1 MRLIFPQGILCA
13 ALLALPVSASAAG
26 PEPVVLR
33 GYGPEDAAYERPP
46 QPRGHLGGGF
56 IEMLVTGG
64 EDRRSARYN
73 SPDDRLATRDA
84 PLVMEPAARAT
95 HIGRAPQRVHP
106 MQQASLAAPGPQ
118 AGVRRMIDPI
128 YLRQEVDYHGP
139 HGAGTI
145 VVDTPNR
152 FLYLVTGQG
161 RALRYGI
168 GVGRPGFEW
177 AGVKTVTR
185 KAEWPDWRPP
195 AEMLKRRPDLPS
207 FMPGGPENPL
217 GARALYLGSSLYRI
231 HGTNEPH
238 TIGQN
243 VSSGCIRMMNED
255 AIDLYTRVRVGTRVI
270 VI

>member
-1 MRLIFPQGILCA
+1 MLTSTS
-13 ALLALPVSASAAG
+13 ALAAG
-26 PEPVVLR
+26 REPVVLR
-33 GYGPEDAAYERPP
+33 GYGPEDAAYAQPAP
-46 QPRGHLGGGF
+46 QRESRTNLGGGF
-56 IEMLVTGG
+56 IEMLVRGG
-64 EDRRSARYN
+64 QDSGGRVARYN
-73 SPDDRLATRDA
+73 SPDDQAGLRRA
-84 PLVMEPAARAT
+84 PVHAAQPSYEPAYAEPLYAP
-95 HIGRAPQRVHP
+95 APQGYR
-106 MQQASLAAPGPQ
+106 QQAAFAPQPGPQ
-118 AGVRRMIDPI
+118 AGVRRMVDPA
-128 YLRQEVDYHGP
+128 YLRQEVEYRGP
-139 HGAGTI
+139 HAPGTI
-145 VVDTPNR
+145 VVDTPNK
-152 FLYLVTGQG
+152 FLYLVQGNG

-255 AIDLYTRVRVGTRVI
+255 AVDLYPRVRVGTRVI